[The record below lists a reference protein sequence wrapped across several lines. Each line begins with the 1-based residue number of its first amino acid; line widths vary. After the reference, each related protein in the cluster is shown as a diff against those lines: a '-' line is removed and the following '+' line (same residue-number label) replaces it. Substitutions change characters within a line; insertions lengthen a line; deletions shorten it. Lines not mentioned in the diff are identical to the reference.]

1 VEEEQGIT
9 AKDLKRLLD
18 SGVHINLIDVRE
30 PHEYDFCHISGSRLI
45 PIRQIPNHVNEFNPD
60 EEYVFYCHVGERSGW
75 AVNFLR
81 QLGFKKVR
89 NLQGGVD
96 TWAIEVDP
104 TMPRY

>member
-1 VEEEQGIT
+1 MEEEHEIT
-9 AKDLKRLLD
+9 VKDLKRLLD
-18 SGVHINLIDVRE
+18 SGVHVTLIDVRE

-45 PIRQIPNHVNEFNPD
+45 PVHQIPSSVNEFNLN

-81 QLGFKKVR
+81 QLGFEKVR
-89 NLQGGVD
+89 NLLGGVD
-96 TWAIEVDP
+96 AWAIQIDP

>member
-1 VEEEQGIT
+1 VEEEHEIT
-9 AKDLKRLLD
+9 VKDLKRLLD
-18 SGVHINLIDVRE
+18 SGVHVTLIDVRE

-45 PIRQIPNHVNEFNPD
+45 PVHQIPSSVNEFNLN

-81 QLGFKKVR
+81 QLGFEKVR
-89 NLQGGVD
+89 NLLGGVD
-96 TWAIEVDP
+96 AWAIQIDP

>member
-1 VEEEQGIT
+1 MEEEYEIT
-9 AKDLKRLLD
+9 VKDLKRLLD
-18 SGVHINLIDVRE
+18 SGVHVTLIDVRE

-45 PIRQIPNHVNEFNPD
+45 PVHQIPSSVNEFNLN

-81 QLGFKKVR
+81 QLGFEKVR
-89 NLQGGVD
+89 NLLGGVD
-96 TWAIEVDP
+96 AWAIQIDP